1 VCLACERVRQF
12 GDRNKA
18 AAMPIDPAMLAK
30 SIGTLADLDGSLRWA
45 TASDQRAQTLEDNQE
60 VFAAGPCM
68 EAFTSDRPAAMR
80 DATLERRWG
89 GDHPGLCRGPD
100 PLGSERPRRVG
111 RWPDRDPG
119 RLRERAAGLGRQRG
133 DGPADLC
140 RVVASLLRAAA
151 EAQLKG
157 ALADQ
162 LQTAVDSRADQPQ
175 ASER

>member
-1 VCLACERVRQF
+1 VCLACDRVRQF

-18 AAMPIDPAMLAK
+18 AAMPIDPAMLPK

-89 GDHPGLCRGPD
+89 RSPW
-100 PLGSERPRRVG
+100 PLSRSRSARP
-111 RWPDRDPG
+111 
-119 RLRERAAGLGRQRG
+119 
-133 DGPADLC
+133 
-140 RVVASLLRAAA
+140 
-151 EAQLKG
+151 
-157 ALADQ
+157 
-162 LQTAVDSRADQPQ
+162 
-175 ASER
+175 